1 MSFNSF
7 GKSKRGNLAKF
18 RPMHPSEVKGLLLSK
33 GGYILST
40 LLSQGGEYAEI
51 FYERSRTTRISLE
64 GGKID
69 KVSHGY
75 DMGVGL
81 RLIKD
86 FKVYYG
92 YTNEPTFKNLI
103 ELAKLI
109 AKGEGQGPVK
119 WGLIK
124 REGTTDVKI
133 DPDTY
138 PLKGRIEILKR
149 ADQRARE
156 LGKELLKQV
165 QVVLMDKT
173 REILVINSLGEIGED
188 TQKRVVF
195 FVETVL
201 GKNGELFRGYES
213 LGGLIGF
220 EIFEQTPPERV
231 AEIATQRA
239 FTLTKAKPAPAG
251 KFTVVM
257 GSQAGGTMIHEAV
270 GHGLEADLV
279 QKGVSVYDKSK
290 LDKKV
295 ASELVTVIDD
305 ATLPH
310 HNGSFSIDDEGVP
323 AQRKVLIENGILVGY
338 MYDRL
343 SAMKDGVEST
353 GNGRRQ
359 SYRHVPIVRMTN
371 TFIAPGKD
379 NPEDIIADTKK
390 GIYVVKMGGG
400 EVNTTTG
407 DFVFEIMEGYLIE
420 NGKITYP
427 IKGATLIGNGPKALA
442 DIDAVG
448 NDIGWSIGTCGKD
461 GQGVPV
467 TDAQPTVRIKELT
480 LGGTEV

>member
-1 MSFNSF
+1 MNP
-7 GKSKRGNLAKF
+7 G
-18 RPMHPSEVKGLLLSK
+18 EVKETILTK

-40 LLSQGGEYAEI
+40 LLSKGGQYAEI
-51 FYERSRTTRISLE
+51 FFERTRTTRLHFE
-64 GGKID
+64 DGKVD

-92 YTNEPTFKNLI
+92 YTNEPTFQNLMD
-103 ELAKLI
+103 LAKTL

-119 WGLIK
+119 WGLVK
-124 REGTTDVKI
+124 RVGYTPLEE
-133 DPDTY
+133 DPERV
-138 PLKGRIEILKR
+138 PLKEKLEILKR

-156 LGKELLKQV
+156 VAKDNLNQV
-165 QVVLMDKT
+165 LAVLMDKT
-173 REILVINSLGEIGED
+173 REILVVNSLGEIGED
-188 TQKRVVF
+188 TQTRVVF

-201 GKNGELFRGYES
+201 KKDGELFRGYES
-213 LGGLIGF
+213 LGGLGGY
-220 EIFEQTPPERV
+220 EIFRKTPPEKV
-231 AEIATQRA
+231 AEISANRA
-239 FTLTKAKPAPAG
+239 LTLTKAKPAPAG
-251 KFTVVM
+251 RFTVVM
-257 GSQAGGTMIHEAV
+257 SARAGGTMIHEAV

-290 LDKKV
+290 LGKKV

-305 ATLPH
+305 ATLPG

-323 AQRKVLIENGILVGY
+323 AQRKVLIENGVLVGY

-343 SAMKDGVEST
+343 SAMKDGVKST

-379 NPEDIIADTKK
+379 DPEAIIADTKR
-390 GIYVVKMGGG
+390 GILVVKMGGG

-420 NGKITYP
+420 DGKITYP
-427 IKGATLIGNGPKALA
+427 IKGATLIGNGPKALQ

-448 NDIGWSIGTCGKD
+448 KDLGWSIGTCGKD

-480 LGGTEV
+480 VGGTETA